1 MARKSLIARDK
12 KRKKLIEKYA
22 KKRAE
27 LKAAGNYEKLLKLP
41 KNSSP
46 TRLKNRCM
54 ISGRPRG
61 YMRYFGI
68 SRIEFREMAS
78 RGEIMGVRKS
88 SW

>member
-1 MARKSLIARDK
+1 MAKKSNIARDE
-12 KRKKLIEKYA
+12 KRRKMIAKYA

-27 LKAAGNYEKLLKLP
+27 LKAKGDQDGLAKLP

-46 TRLKNRCM
+46 TRLKNRCK

-61 YMRYFGI
+61 YLRFFGI
-68 SRIEFREMAS
+68 SRIDFREMAS